1 VIDLWWNRLQEWR
14 GNTSDQFQGHAIST
28 ENTMTTTI
36 ENVGQELADSALD
49 LHIEMAELQERLDAK
64 KEELR
69 TFANGSKLNIEVPGK
84 GRVDVTEPREGSE
97 KITFVID
104 EERVGQVTGLKAML
118 IEKGV
123 AKEEKKQIS
132 PAKAS
137 VKIKPNA

>member
-1 VIDLWWNRLQEWR
+1 
-14 GNTSDQFQGHAIST
+14 
-28 ENTMTTTI
+28 MTTTI

-49 LHIEMAELQERLDAK
+49 LHIEMAELQERLNAK